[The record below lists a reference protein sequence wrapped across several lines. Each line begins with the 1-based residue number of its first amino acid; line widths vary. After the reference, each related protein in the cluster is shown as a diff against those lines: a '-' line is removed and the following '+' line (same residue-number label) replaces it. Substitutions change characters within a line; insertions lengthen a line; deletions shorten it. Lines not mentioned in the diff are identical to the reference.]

1 MKDKFSVHQAVTTTI
16 LKAMEAS
23 DGKVTLPW
31 NHHGQGRPI
40 NVISRKPYQGVNVL
54 PLWIAATQ
62 KGHNPK

>member
-40 NVISRKPYQGVNVL
+40 NVISRKPYQGVKEFSDWRL
-54 PLWIAATQ
+54 PIFSSHCPQ
-62 KGHNPK
+62 